1 MLTFYPEMA
10 PTITPTPMEALTTT
24 MVKAAQPTRLP
35 VATLTRPTLARN
47 KSEDGN
53 WLL

>member
-24 MVKAAQPTRLP
+24 MVKVAQPTRLP
-35 VATLTRPTLARN
+35 AATLTRPTLARN
-47 KSEDGN
+47 KSWGGK